1 MHARLNARIRLKFLS
16 LACASVLLTACGSGP
31 VKNPQ
36 LVSAEAT
43 YERAKSSSEIAG
55 APAAQVYLHK
65 AGEALAQAQK
75 AESPDQVEHY
85 AYIAEQ
91 QANTAMEMA
100 KRKAAEK
107 QVETL
112 GKEKDKVVLAAREK
126 EIAQAKAEAE
136 ARAREAEARARE
148 AEMALEKAR
157 ALEKQLAD
165 LQAKQ
170 TDRGMVLTL
179 GDVLFETGKANL
191 LPGAMSTISKLSAF
205 LKENQSK
212 TLLIE
217 GHTDSRGSDSYN
229 MELSRNRAYSVRNA
243 LLDLGVDSNRM
254 NTAGYGESK
263 PIADNGSESGRQQN
277 RRVEIVIQ

>member
-1 MHARLNARIRLKFLS
+1 MFKTIHSKVLS
-16 LACASVLLTACGSGP
+16 VACASILLAACGSAP
-31 VKNPQ
+31 VKNSQ
-36 LVSAEAT
+36 LESAKAA
-43 YERAKSSSEIAG
+43 YERAQASPDIAG
-55 APAAQVYLHK
+55 SPAAQTYLFQ
-65 AGEALAQAQK
+65 ANEALTKAKA
-75 AESPDQVEHY
+75 AESSEQIEHY

-91 QANTAMEMA
+91 KINTALEMA

-107 QVETL
+107 RVEDL
-112 GKEKDKVVLAAREK
+112 AKEKDKAVLDSRER
-126 EIAQAKAEAE
+126 EIAKAKAEAE
-136 ARAREAEARARE
+136 ARAREAEMRARE

-157 ALEKQLAD
+157 DLEKQLAD

-191 LPGAMSTISKLSAF
+191 LPGAMSTITKLAMF
-205 LKENQSK
+205 LKENPDK

-217 GHTDSRGSDSYN
+217 GHTDSRGSDDYN

-243 LLDLGVDSNRM
+243 LLDLGVDSKRM
-254 NTAGYGESK
+254 TTAGYGESK
-263 PIADNGSESGRQQN
+263 PIADNNSESGRQQN